1 MKTAL
6 AALLA
11 AAGIMAA
18 LCLLGAPPS
27 PWPIFLFPVALS
39 LFQFSVTPFL
49 RATGFYRYHSA
60 MLKSTLRTGRTW
72 EIHGGTSLDY
82 LLFLRVG
89 EPSASTLRRLLVS
102 YLEGLRDI
110 ALRVEAGEIPPDMSV
125 TGTSYFF
132 SEHSARRLG
141 FRIER
146 AGFRLRCVLAL
157 YFLDLLVLYSLA
169 RGRLAVPNVL
179 NARRVVISGG
189 ELARNRPALEALIAR
204 LEKRK
209 RRQVNGAPR
218 KATHAAA
225 LTTTA

>member
-60 MLKSTLRTGRTW
+60 MLKS
-72 EIHGGTSLDY
+72 
-82 LLFLRVG
+82 
-89 EPSASTLRRLLVS
+89 
-102 YLEGLRDI
+102 

-209 RRQVNGAPR
+209 RRQVDGAPR
-218 KATHAAA
+218 KGTHAAA